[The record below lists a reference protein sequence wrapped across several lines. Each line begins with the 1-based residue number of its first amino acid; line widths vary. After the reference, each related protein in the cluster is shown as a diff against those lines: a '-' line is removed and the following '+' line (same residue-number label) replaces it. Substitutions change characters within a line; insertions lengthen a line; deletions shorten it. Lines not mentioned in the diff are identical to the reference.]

1 MDIRYFNFEPLISK
15 YSSEFNV
22 ISSNEG
28 YYDESGDYVES
39 EPTKKTMT
47 GAILSLKE
55 DKIYR
60 SEGQLTSEDRQL
72 FMTTAL
78 PDGFIGSIIV
88 FNGNK
93 YKVQQ
98 MIENAEFTGVWEY
111 LLKYISAFNE

>member
-1 MDIRYFNFEPLISK
+1 ML
-15 YSSEFNV
+15 
-22 ISSNEG
+22 SSNDG
-28 YYDESGDYVES
+28 YYDESGDYVKP
-39 EPTKKTMT
+39 EPTENKMT

-72 FMTTAL
+72 FMTSPL
-78 PDGFIGSIIV
+78 PAGSIGSTVV

-98 MIENAEFTGVWEY
+98 VIENSEFTGVWGY
-111 LLKYISAFNE
+111 LLKFVSAFNE